1 MSAPAVHCYV
11 YYRIDAAHAV
21 AARRAIADVL
31 GRVEARAGVAGR
43 LLRRLDEPLLWMEV
57 YDNVRE
63 PGRFEAILDEL
74 VAAHGFGQFLAPGAR
89 RTIER
94 FVADS
99 GTEG

>member
-11 YYRIDAAHAV
+11 YYRVDAAHAV
-21 AARRAIADVL
+21 AARHAVADVL

-43 LLRRLDEPLLWMEV
+43 LLRRSDDPLLWMEV
-57 YDNVRE
+57 YENVRE
-63 PGRFEAILDEL
+63 PVRFEAILDEL
-74 VAAHGFGQFLAPGAR
+74 IAAHCFARFLAPGAR

>member
-1 MSAPAVHCYV
+1 MSPSTVNCYI
-11 YYRIDAAHAV
+11 YYRIDVGHAI

-57 YDNVRE
+57 YENVRE

-74 VAAHGFGQFLAPGAR
+74 LAAHRFGQFLAPGAA

-99 GTEG
+99 GPQD